1 MKYTVPLLCLL
12 IVLCIG
18 WAHAAPPEGS
28 CIMDLETCKNY
39 DGGTIYLIS
48 DLPYSEDLMV
58 GWHDYDASNPSYR
71 ALPAPYSDY
80 SGYVLGVTPGDNSL
94 IITKPGYQPLTL
106 SYHICDCKYTFV
118 SFTLK
123 KTPPVIKPG
132 SANFPAAIFTTLPKL
147 DKPTLVAKVTTT
159 AAAQGSGSKI
169 GVSGSQNFG
178 AAAGALS
185 DSTQDG
191 SSSGNQ
197 QTGSSQTGSSSGNQ
211 QTGSGSGSQQPGTTA
226 TGGADTANTGA
237 LSVTTTP
244 AGVSIF
250 IDGVQRGRLPCN
262 HPRSRAGRPYPAPET
277 GRVHRSLHTGLDY
290 GRQNNGVHNRTCN
303 GREVAGV
310 RGSFRVHCTRCDLL
324 YPEDAVRIT
333 FFLARVPVHRTRPA
347 GLSSSR
353 A

>member
-1 MKYTVPLLCLL
+1 MIMMRVIPL
-12 IVLCIG
+12 IV
-18 WAHAAPPEGS
+18 HYPPR
-28 CIMDLETCKNY
+28 IVITQ
-39 DGGTIYLIS
+39 GTVS
-48 DLPYSEDLMV
+48 
-58 GWHDYDASNPSYR
+58 
-71 ALPAPYSDY
+71 
-80 SGYVLGVTPGDNSL
+80 GVTPGDNSL

-197 QTGSSQTGSSSGNQ
+197 QTGSYQTGSSSGNQ
-211 QTGSGSGSQQPGTTA
+211 QTGSGSGPSSPGQQQPVAPTPPIPAPSRSPRLRRASRSSLTASSGASPPPPSPASPRATHTLLLKLDGYTDLSTPVSITAGKTTEYTTGLATTA
-226 TGGADTANTGA
+226 KSPGFGAVFGIIALGA
-237 LSVTTTP
+237 
-244 AGVSIF
+244 IF
-250 IDGVQRGRLPCN
+250 YD
-262 HPRSRAGRPYPAPET
+262 
-277 GRVHRSLHTGLDY
+277 
-290 GRQNNGVHNRTCN
+290 
-303 GREVAGV
+303 
-310 RGSFRVHCTRCDLL
+310 
-324 YPEDAVRIT
+324 PEDAVRIT
-333 FFLARVPVHRTRPA
+333 FF
-347 GLSSSR
+347 
-353 A
+353 

>member
-169 GVSGSQNFG
+169 GVSGSQNIG

-185 DSTQDG
+185 GSTQDG

-226 TGGADTANTGA
+226 TGGAETANTGS

-250 IDGVQRGRLPCN
+250 IDGVQRGVSPATIPGLAPGE
-262 HPRSRAGRPYPAPET
+262 HTLLLKLDGYTDLSTPVSITAGKTTEYI
-277 GRVHRSLHTGLDY
+277 TGLATAAKSP
-290 GRQNNGVHNRTCN
+290 GFG
-303 GREVAGV
+303 
-310 RGSFRVHCTRCDLL
+310 
-324 YPEDAVRIT
+324 AVFGFIALGAI
-333 FFLARVPVHRTRPA
+333 FFIRKMRS
-347 GLSSSR
+347 G
-353 A
+353 

>member
-1 MKYTVPLLCLL
+1 MKYTVPLLFLL

-185 DSTQDG
+185 GSTQD
-191 SSSGNQ
+191 
-197 QTGSSQTGSSSGNQ
+197 GSSSGNQ

-226 TGGADTANTGA
+226 TGGTDTANTGA
-237 LSVTTTP
+237 PS
-244 AGVSIF
+244 
-250 IDGVQRGRLPCN
+250 
-262 HPRSRAGRPYPAPET
+262 ET
-277 GRVHRSLHTGLDY
+277 GRVRRSLHAGLDHR
-290 GRQNNGVHNRTCN
+290 GRDDEIQYRACG
-303 GREVAGV
+303 GKEVAGLCV
-310 RGSFRVHCTRCDLL
+310 CAGARRTGCGHVPAERPGRV
-324 YPEDAVRIT
+324 I
-333 FFLARVPVHRTRPA
+333 FFNGLPLSRRAPA
-347 GLSSSR
+347 SSSGTCHPCICHAPYGAVCGGFLIIPDSLFHGSGR
-353 A
+353 IFCRRQTSRPGVIHTCRIKTQR